1 MFPYDVFYMDSER
14 KSAMKYLI
22 TGGAGFI
29 GSHLTEALLSA
40 GNEVTVIDDFSTGS
54 PENLKQISGDF
65 ALTVL
70 EEDILSGPSLESAI
84 RECDCVIHLAA
95 AVGVE
100 LVVHDP
106 VRTLVTNVHGSER
119 VLTLAAEYGK
129 RCILASTSEVYGKSS
144 KQLFKETD
152 DLCIGPSTNS
162 RWSYACSKL
171 LDEFF
176 LMALHRD
183 RGLPGT
189 VVRFFNT
196 VGPRQTGR
204 YGMVL
209 PRFVSAALEGRKLPV
224 YGTGEQTRC
233 FCHVKDVVRALLSL
247 IPEKDSYG
255 KVFNIGTNRQISIRA
270 LAELVNER
278 LGNDAGVKLI
288 PYEKAYEPGFEDMLN
303 RAPDCSAIRELCS
316 WTPEISLEQIIDD
329 VSAFIRAEKNSSTG
343 EK

>member
-1 MFPYDVFYMDSER
+1 
-14 KSAMKYLI
+14 MKYLI

-29 GSHLTEALLSA
+29 GSHLTESLLA
-40 GNEVTVIDDFSTGS
+40 DGHRVTVIDDFSTGS
-54 PENLKQISGDF
+54 PENLEAVKNHP
-65 ALTVL
+65 ALTVM
-70 EEDILSGPSLESAI
+70 EEDILNGPGLAKAVS
-84 RECDCVIHLAA
+84 ECDCVIHLAA

-119 VLTLAAEYGK
+119 VLTYAADCGK
-129 RCILASTSEVYGKSS
+129 RCILASTSEVYGKST
-144 KQLFKETD
+144 KPKFKETD

-176 LMALHRD
+176 LMALYRD
-183 RGLPGT
+183 RKLPGT

-209 PRFVSAALEGRKLPV
+209 PRFAAAALENRPLPV

-233 FCHVKDVVRALLSL
+233 FCHVRDVVRALRLL
-247 IPEKDSYG
+247 IGQEKSYG
-255 KVFNIGTNRQISIRA
+255 HVYNIGTSRRISIRA
-270 LAELVNER
+270 LADLVIER
-278 LGNDAGVKLI
+278 AHSSSGIEII

-303 RAPDCSAIRELCS
+303 RAPDCSAIKELCG
-316 WTPEISLEQIIDD
+316 WEPEIELEQIIDD
-329 VSAFIRAEKNSSTG
+329 VIAFRRSQAAKEK
-343 EK
+343 K

>member
-1 MFPYDVFYMDSER
+1 
-14 KSAMKYLI
+14 MKFLI

-29 GSHLTEALLSA
+29 GSHLAESLLA
-40 GNEVTVIDDFSTGS
+40 DGHTVTVIDDFSTGS
-54 PENLKQISGDF
+54 MDNLEAVKDHSG
-65 ALTVL
+65 LTVI
-70 EEDILSGPSLESAI
+70 EENILSGPRLEKSVS
-84 RECDCVIHLAA
+84 ESDCVIHLAA

-106 VRTLVTNVHGSER
+106 VRTLETNVHGSER
-119 VLTLAAEYGK
+119 VLTFAANGGK
-129 RCILASTSEVYGKSS
+129 RCIIASTSEVYGKST
-144 KQLFKETD
+144 KQFFKETD

-176 LMALHRD
+176 LMALYRD
-183 RGLPGT
+183 RKLPGT

-209 PRFVSAALEGRKLPV
+209 PRFVAAALDNRSLPV

-233 FCHVKDVVRALLSL
+233 FCHVRDVVRALRML
-247 IPEKDSYG
+247 IPLESSFG
-255 KVFNIGTNRQISIRA
+255 KVFNIGTSRRISIRN
-270 LAELVNER
+270 LAELVIER
-278 LGNDAGVKLI
+278 AHASVGIEII

-303 RAPDCSAIRELCS
+303 RAPDCSALKELCG
-316 WTPEISLEQIIDD
+316 WTPEITLEQIIDD
-329 VSAFIRAEKNSSTG
+329 VIAYRRSQMEKG
-343 EK
+343 KK

>member
-1 MFPYDVFYMDSER
+1 
-14 KSAMKYLI
+14 MKYLI

-29 GSHLTEALLSA
+29 GSHLTESLLA
-40 GNEVTVIDDFSTGS
+40 DGNSVTVIDDFSTGS
-54 PENLKQISGDF
+54 PENLAAVKNHP
-65 ALTVL
+65 ALTVI
-70 EEDILSGPSLESAI
+70 EEDILHGPCLAKAVSES
-84 RECDCVIHLAA
+84 DCVIHLAA

-119 VLTLAAEYGK
+119 VLTYAADGGK
-129 RCILASTSEVYGKSS
+129 RCILASTSEVYGKST
-144 KQLFKETD
+144 KPKFKETD

-176 LMALHRD
+176 LMALYRD
-183 RGLPGT
+183 RKLPGT

-209 PRFVSAALEGRKLPV
+209 PRFAAAALENRALPV

-233 FCHVKDVVRALLSL
+233 FCHIRDVVRALRLL
-247 IPEKDSYG
+247 IGEEKSYG
-255 KVFNIGTNRQISIRA
+255 RVYNIGTSRRISIRA
-270 LAELVNER
+270 LAELVIER
-278 LGNDAGVKLI
+278 AHSRSGIEII

-303 RAPDCSAIRELCS
+303 RAPDCSAIKELCG
-316 WTPEISLEQIIDD
+316 WEPEIELEQIIDD
-329 VSAFIRAEKNSSTG
+329 VIAFRRSQAAKEK
-343 EK
+343 K

>member
-1 MFPYDVFYMDSER
+1 MFPYDVFYADAERDSI
-14 KSAMKYLI
+14 MKYLI

-29 GSHLTEALLSA
+29 GSHLTEALLAA
-40 GNEVTVIDDFSTGS
+40 GNEVTVIDDFSTGT
-54 PENLKQISGDF
+54 PENLKQIDGNFS
-65 ALTVL
+65 LTVL
-70 EEDILSGPSLESAI
+70 EEDILSGPSLDSAV

-119 VLTLAAEYGK
+119 VLTLAAEHHK
-129 RCILASTSEVYGKSS
+129 RCILASTSEVYGKST
-144 KQLFKETD
+144 KKLFKETD

-183 RGLPGT
+183 KGLPGT

-209 PRFVSAALEGRKLPV
+209 PRFVTAALEGRKLPV
-224 YGTGEQTRC
+224 YGSGEQTRC
-233 FCHVKDVVRALLSL
+233 FCHVKDVVRALLAL
-247 IPEKDSYG
+247 IPEERSYG
-255 KVFNIGTNRQISIRA
+255 KVFNIGTNRQISIRS

-278 LGNDAGVKLI
+278 TGNPAGIELI

-329 VSAFIRAEKNSSTG
+329 VSAFIRGEKNASAG
-343 EK
+343 EQ

>member
-1 MFPYDVFYMDSER
+1 
-14 KSAMKYLI
+14 MKFLI

-29 GSHLTEALLSA
+29 GSHLAESLLA
-40 GNEVTVIDDFSTGS
+40 DGHTVTVIDDFSTGS
-54 PENLKQISGDF
+54 MDNLEAVKDHSG
-65 ALTVL
+65 LTVI
-70 EEDILSGPSLESAI
+70 EENILSGSRLEKSIA
-84 RECDCVIHLAA
+84 ESDCVIHLAA

-106 VRTLVTNVHGSER
+106 VRTLETNVHGSER
-119 VLTLAAEYGK
+119 VLTFAANGRK
-129 RCILASTSEVYGKSS
+129 RCIIASTSEVYGKST
-144 KQLFKETD
+144 KQFFKETD

-176 LMALHRD
+176 LMALYRD
-183 RGLPGT
+183 RKLPGT

-209 PRFVSAALEGRKLPV
+209 PRFVAAALENRPLPV

-233 FCHVKDVVRALLSL
+233 FCHVVDVVRALRML
-247 IPEKDSYG
+247 IPLENSYG
-255 KVFNIGTNRQISIRA
+255 KVFNIGTSRRISIRK
-270 LAELVNER
+270 LAELVIER
-278 LGNDAGVKLI
+278 TGSSAGIEII

-303 RAPDCSAIRELCS
+303 RAPDCSALNELCG

-329 VSAFIRAEKNSSTG
+329 VTAFRRSQMEKG
-343 EK
+343 KK